1 MTGEGQAFNV
11 ARRFIHIHLSWG
23 KTLRLVQVGICGLGT
38 VGSGTIN
45 LLQRNAALINPRS
58 NCEIVISQVGARRDN
73 PNCDTS
79 SLDVSRDIFDVAK
92 NPDIDI
98 VVELIGG
105 TTVARDLVM
114 TALENGKH
122 VVTANKALIAE
133 HGMEIFAYAESRNLI
148 VAYEAAVAGGIPI
161 IKGLR
166 EGLSGNQVN
175 WIAGI
180 INGTTNFILTE
191 MDSKGREFSDV
202 LTEAQE
208 KGYAEADPTFDVE
221 GIDAAHK
228 LVILASIAF
237 AMPLDSKQIFT
248 DGITKLQPQDV
259 SYARELGYAVKH
271 LGIAR
276 QTEQGVEIRVHPTL
290 VPKNCLIAG
299 VDDVLNAV
307 MVNADAV
314 GTTLF
319 SGPGAG
325 AEPTAS
331 SVVADIID
339 VARTMASNPDSWV
352 PALGVKTDAVEPRQ
366 ILDIQDIET
375 SFYMRFSALD
385 KPGVLSTITKIMA
398 DAGISIEAI
407 VQKEQPATEEYVDV
421 IILTNVTYEKSLDA
435 AVENIEQ
442 LETVRG
448 NVSFIRV
455 EHLDQ

>member
-1 MTGEGQAFNV
+1 M
-11 ARRFIHIHLSWG
+11 
-23 KTLRLVQVGICGLGT
+23 RLVKVGICGLGT

-45 LLQRNAALINPRS
+45 LLQRNSKLINPRS

-73 PNCDTS
+73 PDCDTA
-79 SLDVSRDIFDVAK
+79 SLNVSRDIFDVAK

-166 EGLSGNQVN
+166 EGLAGNQIN
-175 WIAGI
+175 WMAGI
-180 INGTTNFILTE
+180 INGTTNFILSE
-191 MDSKGREFSDV
+191 MDSKGREFADV

-228 LVILASIAF
+228 LVIMASLAF
-237 AMPLDSKQIFT
+237 AMPLDTKQIFT

-276 QTEQGVEIRVHPTL
+276 QTAKGVEIRVHPTL
-290 VPKNCLIAG
+290 VPKACLIAG

-319 SGPGAG
+319 YGPGAG
-325 AEPTAS
+325 AAPTAS

-339 VARTMASNPDSWV
+339 VARTMDSSPDSWV
-352 PALGVKTDAVEPRQ
+352 PALGVKTDAVEPRV

-385 KPGVLSTITKIMA
+385 KPGVLSNITKIMA

-421 IILTNVTYEKSLDA
+421 IILTDVTYEKSLDA